1 MPHKHA
7 MRFSIN
13 NSRTGAYLVETRL
26 TPANVKTKSFG
37 RLYSRTVDGDVLAQ
51 PLYERAVNTPSQGVK
66 NLFFIATSKNNV
78 YAFDADNLGLNPTD
92 GLVWQQNLCSSV
104 PSGVCGETASHLV
117 GITSTPVIDVNT
129 HTMYVVTRCSNGK
142 GGETDGAVYIHALNT
157 ADGTDRVPPV
167 LVQAKDPNNGSV
179 TFDFHARETVRD
191 CCYRRASST
200 WRSPHS
206 VVMPDAPRVRTTA
219 GSSGTARPTSL
230 GACRKLRRI
239 RRRYFVLSAARLP
252 HPVR

>member
-1 MPHKHA
+1 M
-7 MRFSIN
+7 
-13 NSRTGAYLVETRL
+13 
-26 TPANVKTKSFG
+26 
-37 RLYSRTVDGDVLAQ
+37 
-51 PLYERAVNTPSQGVK
+51 NTPSQGVK

-142 GGETDGAVYIHALNT
+142 GGETDGAVYIHAEHRRWN
-157 ADGTDRVPPV
+157 RPSPPGACASQGPQQRQRHIRFSCQRNRPG
-167 LVQAKDPNNGSV
+167 L
-179 TFDFHARETVRD
+179 R
-191 CCYRRASST
+191 YRRASST

-206 VVMPDAPRVRTTA
+206 VVMPDAPESVPRLGHRVPRVRPHSVHA
-219 GSSGTARPTSL
+219 ASY
-230 GACRKLRRI
+230 GA
-239 RRRYFVLSAARLP
+239 
-252 HPVR
+252 